1 MEFYKRVLKLHHF
14 RNLGRKS
21 PTELLLNS
29 SFEKHGGLVILVG
42 ENNVGKSN
50 VLEAL
55 TIFNDA
61 DIKLCSEE
69 DYFKNHKKDTLLSLE
84 EETILDRKIT
94 GFSCVDLKIQTKEV
108 NKGLKELS
116 KTLISYPFE
125 KHVEA
130 LGEQC
135 NNSVYIPTNNNDYS
149 KICTLVSNFINLITS
164 YNSLGLFLH
173 FYKEKLKLSE
183 FVTEYANATNN
194 LFFKELIKHVSGNSE
209 WIKNFCQCIKEII
222 KHNTPDKKYN
232 TDEFFVMRQHKQNQ
246 LAKIYSCFKKLSE
259 GEIKPK
265 DVEYILK
272 KLEELDKIFKTTDF
286 TKFTPKTEAL
296 LNEQSQEKLS
306 EFVKEM
312 IEKIDEKYPINENFK
327 QQFRTFR
334 LNIGNLKKEIKNSLK
349 NLDKIGED
357 FERKKERLIREIEND
372 CKNQKVLKFN
382 YDVLL
387 DNIQQICKN
396 YIASH
401 AVNDVS
407 KDIKSMMCQLY
418 LKKID
423 LLVNSEIEQYRYND
437 FLESARKFL
446 WEDIKTLDEKSGVH
460 LFPKNIGEI
469 KDKFETNKEKFKQSK
484 NYSEFAEYCRECN
497 PYTAFQNLKNK
508 VQFPLSGGLSYK
520 SYKLVPTMKEY
531 KEPKITD
538 NDFKAVLFTC
548 IDYSSLSEFDQ
559 WDWFFRNSL
568 FRKMDFHPNAIW
580 NFFGSILKDGQALQ
594 IIMFDKNNDL
604 VIYDSEKSFNIP
616 KKYLQE
622 IDQELLKEIRQ
633 SKHLFP
639 IEVKRKYNNNVCQFE
654 FFKKDTS
661 HLLFKVNFTEILEN
675 LAEILEYNMQL
686 KIDSLITKE
695 FNKLLAIA
703 EDSSQNSYQLKIHVR
718 HNNKFYDYSK
728 KSTAYEIKLE
738 IHDCRKSHDHNEP
751 IILSQQSTGFQW
763 AFNFMFGFLYN
774 VGSDFSFNK
783 NIIYVMDEPATHLS
797 VPARKEFRRFLK
809 EYAHKNHVTFVLATH
824 DPFLV
829 DTDHL
834 DEIRIVEKETE
845 GSVIKNHFNYPLNNA
860 GKDSDAL
867 DKIKRSLGVGQHV
880 FHNPQKHRIIFV
892 EGITDYCYLSAF
904 KLYFNERE
912 YKDNPI
918 PFTFLPISGL
928 KNNPNDMEE
937 TIKKLC
943 KLDNHPIVLTDDDR
957 KCVFNQKATSERFK
971 KANEEMHDP
980 IRILQLS
987 KCDENFKQIEDCF
1000 SANDRKKYA
1009 KNKQMELAMAF
1020 KTRLL
1025 YGEKDDVVSEET
1037 KKNFLKLFEW
1047 IKKECNNP
1055 TIKKEYIKFDY
1066 NTPRI
1071 IIERI
1076 LMFKKMCLSLIA
1088 ISGVC
1093 VGAKDLDFKL
1103 DYRATGGKLMGKM
1116 TDSSLLSITSMNDEP
1131 VVIKNLIVNRGNSCE
1146 ATKKVEP
1153 KLGDKF
1159 KKEKLFDHELKYS
1172 QQIFYRLDC
1181 KPNQLLEVKII
1192 TDKGEYYHKFSK

>member
-1 MEFYKRVLKLHHF
+1 MKFYKRVLKLHHF
-14 RNLGRKS
+14 RNLGKKS

-29 SFEKHGGLVILVG
+29 SFGEKHGGLVILVG

-55 TIFNDA
+55 KIFNDA
-61 DIKLCSEE
+61 DVKLCNEE
-69 DYFKNHKKDTLLSLE
+69 DYFKTHEKDTLLNLE

-94 GFSCVDLKIQTKEV
+94 NFSCVDLRIQS
-108 NKGLKELS
+108 KGVSEELKELS
-116 KTLISYPFE
+116 KILISYPFE

-135 NNSVYIPTNNNDYS
+135 SNSVYIPTNNNDYS
-149 KICTLVSNFINLITS
+149 NICTFVSNFINLIIS
-164 YNSLGLFLH
+164 YNTLKPFLD

-183 FVTEYANATNN
+183 LVTEYANATNN
-194 LFFKELIKHVSGNSE
+194 LLFKESIKHVSGNSE

-222 KHNTPDKKYN
+222 KRNTPDKKYN
-232 TDEFFVMRQHKQNQ
+232 TDEFFVMGQHKQNQ
-246 LAKIYSCFKKLSE
+246 LEKIYSCFKKLSE
-259 GEIKPK
+259 KEIKPK

-272 KLEELDKIFKTTDF
+272 KLEALDEIFKTTDSN
-286 TKFTPKTEAL
+286 TKFTPETE
-296 LNEQSQEKLS
+296 
-306 EFVKEM
+306 VKDIIKE
-312 IEKIDEKYPINENFK
+312 IDEKYPINENFK

-334 LNIGNLKKEIKNSLK
+334 LNIGNLKKKIKNSLK
-349 NLDKIGED
+349 YLEKTRED

-401 AVNDVS
+401 VVNDVS

-484 NYSEFAEYCRECN
+484 NYSELAEYCRECN
-497 PYTAFQNLKNK
+497 PYTAFQNLRNK

-548 IDYSSLSEFDQ
+548 IDYSSPSEFDQ

-616 KKYLQE
+616 EKYLQE
-622 IDQELLKEIRQ
+622 IDQESLKEIRQ

-639 IEVKRKYNNNVCQFE
+639 IEVKRKYNNNICQFE

-661 HLLFKVNFTEILEN
+661 HLLFKVSFTEILES
-675 LAEILEYNMQL
+675 LAEIMEYNMQL

-695 FNKLLAIA
+695 FNRLLAIA
-703 EDSSQNSYQLKIHVR
+703 EDSPQDSYQLKIHVR
-718 HNNKFYDYSK
+718 HNNKLSEEKEY
-728 KSTAYEIKLE
+728 TAYEIKLE

-774 VGSDFSFNK
+774 VGSNFSFNK

-809 EYAHKNHVTFVLATH
+809 EYAHKNHVTFVVATH

-845 GSVIKNHFNYPLNNA
+845 GSAIKNSFNYPLNNA
-860 GKDSDAL
+860 SKDSDAL

-880 FHNPQKHRIIFV
+880 FHNPKKHRIIFV

-912 YKDNPI
+912 FKDNPI

-928 KNNPNDMEE
+928 KKNPNDMKE
-937 TIKKLC
+937 TIQKLC
-943 KLDNHPIVLTDDDR
+943 ELDNNPIVLTDDDIKDGSDPQR
-957 KCVFNQKATSERFK
+957 AKSEQFK
-971 KANEEMHDP
+971 NANEEMHDP
-980 IRILQLS
+980 ITILQLS
-987 KCDENFKQIEDCF
+987 DCDRYFKQIEDCF
-1000 SANDRKKYA
+1000 SANDREKYA
-1009 KNKQMELAMAF
+1009 KNKCMELAMAF

-1025 YGEKDDVVSEET
+1025 YSGKDDVMSEET

-1047 IKKECNNP
+1047 IKKECNNL
-1055 TIKKEYIKFDY
+1055 TIKKGYIKFDY
-1066 NTPRI
+1066 NTPQM
-1071 IIERI
+1071 
-1076 LMFKKMCLSLIA
+1076 L
-1088 ISGVC
+1088 
-1093 VGAKDLDFKL
+1093 
-1103 DYRATGGKLMGKM
+1103 
-1116 TDSSLLSITSMNDEP
+1116 
-1131 VVIKNLIVNRGNSCE
+1131 
-1146 ATKKVEP
+1146 
-1153 KLGDKF
+1153 
-1159 KKEKLFDHELKYS
+1159 
-1172 QQIFYRLDC
+1172 
-1181 KPNQLLEVKII
+1181 
-1192 TDKGEYYHKFSK
+1192 

>member
-1 MEFYKRVLKLHHF
+1 MKFYKRVLKLHHF
-14 RNLGRKS
+14 RNLGRNS
-21 PTELLLNS
+21 PAKLLLNS

-55 TIFNDA
+55 KIFNDA
-61 DIKLCSEE
+61 DVKLCSEN
-69 DYFKNHKKDTLLSLE
+69 DCFKAHEKDSLLSLE

-94 GFSCVDLKIQTKEV
+94 DFSCVDLKIQSKEV

-116 KTLISYPFE
+116 KILISYPFE
-125 KHVEA
+125 KHAEA

-135 NNSVYIPTNNNDYS
+135 SNFVYIPTNNNDYS
-149 KICTLVSNFINLITS
+149 NICTLVSNFINLITS

-183 FVTEYANATNN
+183 LVTKYADATNN

-232 TDEFFVMRQHKQNQ
+232 TDEFFVMGQHKQNQ
-246 LAKIYSCFKKLSE
+246 LAKIYSYFKKLSE
-259 GEIKPK
+259 GEIKPQNE
-265 DVEYILK
+265 DILK
-272 KLEELDKIFKTTDF
+272 KLKSLDEIFKTTDF
-286 TKFTPKTEAL
+286 TKFTPETE
-296 LNEQSQEKLS
+296 
-306 EFVKEM
+306 VKDIIKE
-312 IEKIDEKYPINENFK
+312 IDEKYPINENFK

-334 LNIGNLKKEIKNSLK
+334 LNIGNLKKKIKNSLK
-349 NLDKIGED
+349 YLEKTRED

-401 AVNDVS
+401 VVSDES

-469 KDKFETNKEKFKQSK
+469 KDKFEANKEKFKQSK
-484 NYSEFAEYCRECN
+484 NYFEFAEYCRECN
-497 PYTAFQNLKNK
+497 PYTAFQNLRNK

-538 NDFKAVLFTC
+538 NDLKTALFTLFG
-548 IDYSSLSEFDQ
+548 YSSPSEFNQ
-559 WDWFFRNSL
+559 SDWFFRNSL

-616 KKYLQE
+616 EKYLQE
-622 IDQELLKEIRQ
+622 IDQESLKEIRQ

-695 FNKLLAIA
+695 FNRLLAIA
-703 EDSSQNSYQLKIHVR
+703 QDSPQDSYQLKIHVR
-718 HNNKFYDYSK
+718 HNNKLSEEKEY
-728 KSTAYEIKLE
+728 TAYEIKLE
-738 IHDCRKSHDHNEP
+738 VYDCRKSHDHNEP

-763 AFNFMFGFLYN
+763 AFNFMFGFLYY
-774 VGSDFSFNK
+774 VGSHFSFNH

-834 DEIRIVEKETE
+834 DEIRIIEKETE

-860 GKDSDAL
+860 SKDSDAL

-880 FHNPQKHRIIFV
+880 FHNPQKHRIVFV

-912 YKDNPI
+912 FKDNPI

-928 KNNPNDMEE
+928 KKESDEMKE
-937 TIKKLC
+937 TIQKLC
-943 KLDNHPIVLTDDDR
+943 ELDNHPIVLTDDDR
-957 KCVFNQKATSERFK
+957 KCVFNQNATSERFK
-971 KANEEMHDP
+971 RANKYLGNP
-980 IRILQLS
+980 ITILQLS
-987 KCDENFKQIEDCF
+987 DCDRYFKQIEDCF
-1000 SANDRKKYA
+1000 STNDRKKYA

-1025 YGEKDDVVSEET
+1025 YGEKDDAVSEET

-1066 NTPRI
+1066 NTPQ
-1071 IIERI
+1071 I
-1076 LMFKKMCLSLIA
+1076 L
-1088 ISGVC
+1088 
-1093 VGAKDLDFKL
+1093 
-1103 DYRATGGKLMGKM
+1103 
-1116 TDSSLLSITSMNDEP
+1116 
-1131 VVIKNLIVNRGNSCE
+1131 
-1146 ATKKVEP
+1146 
-1153 KLGDKF
+1153 
-1159 KKEKLFDHELKYS
+1159 
-1172 QQIFYRLDC
+1172 
-1181 KPNQLLEVKII
+1181 
-1192 TDKGEYYHKFSK
+1192 

>member
-1 MEFYKRVLKLHHF
+1 MKFYKRVLKLHHF
-14 RNLGRKS
+14 RNLGKKS

-29 SFEKHGGLVILVG
+29 SFEKHGGFVVLVG

-55 TIFNDA
+55 KIFNDA
-61 DIKLCSEE
+61 DIKLCSEN
-69 DYFKNHKKDTLLSLE
+69 DYFKAHEPEDAVLSLE

-94 GFSCVDLKIQTKEV
+94 GFSCVDLKIRSKEIGE
-108 NKGLKELS
+108 GLKELS

-135 NNSVYIPTNNNDYS
+135 NNSVSIPINNNDYS
-149 KICTLVSNFINLITS
+149 NICTFVSDFTNFIVS
-164 YNSLGLFLH
+164 YDQLKPFLR

-183 FVTEYANATNN
+183 LVTEYANATNN
-194 LFFKELIKHVSGNSE
+194 LLFKELIKYISGNSE
-209 WIKNFCQCIKEII
+209 RIKTFCQHIKEII
-222 KHNTPDKKYN
+222 KHNTPNKKYN
-232 TDEFFVMRQHKQNQ
+232 SDDFFVMGEHKQNQ
-246 LAKIYSCFKKLSE
+246 LAKIYSHFEKLSKN
-259 GEIKPK
+259 EIKTK
-265 DVEYILK
+265 DVEHISK
-272 KLEELDKIFKTTDF
+272 KIKSLDEIFKDSN
-286 TKFTPKTEAL
+286 TKFTPNTEI
-296 LNEQSQEKLS
+296 KDII
-306 EFVKEM
+306 KE
-312 IEKIDEKYPINENFK
+312 IDEKYPINENFK

-334 LNIGNLKKEIKNSLK
+334 LNIGNLKKKIKNSLK
-349 NLDKIGED
+349 YLEKTRED
-357 FERKKERLIREIEND
+357 FERKKERLIREIED
-372 CKNQKVLKFN
+372 YCKNQKVLKFN

-469 KDKFETNKEKFKQSK
+469 KEKFEDNKEKFKQSK
-484 NYSEFAEYCRECN
+484 NYFEFAEYCRECN
-497 PYTAFQNLKNK
+497 PYTAFQNLRNK

-520 SYKLVPTMKEY
+520 SYKLVQTMKEY

-548 IDYSSLSEFDQ
+548 IDYSSPSEFDQ

-616 KKYLQE
+616 EKYLQE

-633 SKHLFP
+633 SKYPFN
-639 IEVKRKYNNNVCQFE
+639 IEAKGEYDNNIWQLE
-654 FFKKDTS
+654 FFNDKS
-661 HLLFKVNFTEILEN
+661 SLLFKVNFTEILEN
-675 LAEILEYNMQL
+675 IAEIMEYNMQL
-686 KIDSLITKE
+686 KMDSSIAKE
-695 FNKLLAIA
+695 FNELLAIA
-703 EDSSQNSYQLKIHVR
+703 QDSPQNSYQLKIHVQ

-738 IHDCRKSHDHNEP
+738 IHDCRKSDNQEP

-774 VGSDFSFNK
+774 AGSNFSFNH

-797 VPARKEFRRFLK
+797 VPAKKEFRKFLK
-809 EYAHKNHVTFVLATH
+809 EYAHKHNTTFVLATH

-845 GSVIKNHFNYPLNNA
+845 GSVIENNFNYSLKNDASRN
-860 GKDSDAL
+860 SDAL
-867 DKIKRSLGVGQHV
+867 DKIKRSLGAGQNV

-892 EGITDYCYLSAF
+892 EGTTDYCYLSAF

-912 YKDNPI
+912 FKDNPI

-928 KNNPNDMEE
+928 KKESNEMKE
-937 TIKKLC
+937 TIQKLC
-943 KLDNHPIVLTDDDR
+943 ELDNNPIVLIDDDR
-957 KCVFNQKATSERFK
+957 KDGSDPQRAKSEQFK
-971 KANEEMHDP
+971 NANEEMPNP
-980 IRILQLS
+980 IKILQLS
-987 KCDENFKQIEDCF
+987 SCDGNFKQIEDCF
-1000 SANDRKKYA
+1000 SAKDKEKYA
-1009 KNKQMELAMAF
+1009 QNKCMELAMAF

-1025 YGEKDDVVSEET
+1025 YSGKDDVMSEET
-1037 KKNFLKLFEW
+1037 KKNFQKLFEW

-1066 NTPRI
+1066 NTPQ
-1071 IIERI
+1071 I
-1076 LMFKKMCLSLIA
+1076 L
-1088 ISGVC
+1088 
-1093 VGAKDLDFKL
+1093 
-1103 DYRATGGKLMGKM
+1103 
-1116 TDSSLLSITSMNDEP
+1116 
-1131 VVIKNLIVNRGNSCE
+1131 
-1146 ATKKVEP
+1146 
-1153 KLGDKF
+1153 
-1159 KKEKLFDHELKYS
+1159 
-1172 QQIFYRLDC
+1172 
-1181 KPNQLLEVKII
+1181 
-1192 TDKGEYYHKFSK
+1192 

>member
-21 PTELLLNS
+21 PAKLLLNS
-29 SFEKHGGLVILVG
+29 SFENKHGGLVVLVG

-61 DIKLCSEE
+61 DVKLCSEE

-84 EETILDRKIT
+84 EEAILDHKIT
-94 GFSCVDLKIQTKEV
+94 GFSCMDLKIRTEEIGE
-108 NKGLKELS
+108 GLKELS
-116 KTLISYPFE
+116 KTLISYPFC
-125 KHVEA
+125 VFI
-130 LGEQC
+130 GG
-135 NNSVYIPTNNNDYS
+135 
-149 KICTLVSNFINLITS
+149 FINLIMS
-164 YNSLGLFLH
+164 YGVLDSFLKS
-173 FYKEKLKLSE
+173 YKEKLKLST
-183 FVTEYANATNN
+183 FATRQADN

-222 KHNTPDKKYN
+222 KCNTPDKKYN
-232 TDEFFVMRQHKQNQ
+232 TDEFFVMGQHKQNQ
-246 LAKIYSCFKKLSE
+246 LEKIYSHFKKLSE
-259 GEIKPK
+259 KEIKPK

-272 KLEELDKIFKTTDF
+272 KLEALDEIFKTTDF
-286 TKFTPKTEAL
+286 TKFTPETE
-296 LNEQSQEKLS
+296 
-306 EFVKEM
+306 VKDIIKE
-312 IEKIDEKYPINENFK
+312 IDEKYPINENFK

-334 LNIGNLKKEIKNSLK
+334 LNIGNLKKKIKNSLK
-349 NLDKIGED
+349 YLEKTRED

-484 NYSEFAEYCRECN
+484 NYFEFAEYCRECN
-497 PYTAFQNLKNK
+497 PYTAFQNLRNK
-508 VQFPLSGGLSYK
+508 VQFPLSGGLSHQFDE
-520 SYKLVPTMKEY
+520 LVPTMKEY

-538 NDFKAVLFTC
+538 NDLKTALF
-548 IDYSSLSEFDQ
+548 ILFDYSSPSEFNQ
-559 WDWFFRNSL
+559 SDWFFRNSL
-568 FRKMDFHPNAIW
+568 FRKMDFHPNTIW
-580 NFFGSILKDGQALQ
+580 NFFLSILKDGQALQ
-594 IIMFDKNNDL
+594 IIIFDKNNDL

-622 IDQELLKEIRQ
+622 IDQESLKEIRQ
-633 SKHLFP
+633 SEFP
-639 IEVKRKYNNNVCQFE
+639 FNIEAKGECDNNVCQLE
-654 FFKKDTS
+654 FLNDKS
-661 HLLFKVNFTEILEN
+661 SLLFKVNFTEILES

-686 KIDSLITKE
+686 KINSLITKE
-695 FNKLLAIA
+695 FNRLLAIA
-703 EDSSQNSYQLKIHVR
+703 EDSSQDSYQLKIHVR

-738 IHDCRKSHDHNEP
+738 IHDCRRSDNQKP
-751 IILSQQSTGFQW
+751 IILSEQSTGFQW

-774 VGSDFSFNK
+774 VGSNFSFNH

-845 GSVIKNHFNYPLNNA
+845 GSVIKNHFNYPLDDA
-860 GKDSDAL
+860 SKDSDAL
-867 DKIKRSLGVGQHV
+867 YQIKRSLGVDQHV

-892 EGITDYCYLSAF
+892 EGITDYCCLSAF
-904 KLYFNERE
+904 KLYFNKHDPQ
-912 YKDNPI
+912 YKDNPFY
-918 PFTFLPISGL
+918 FTFLPISGL
-928 KNNPNDMEE
+928 KNNPN
-937 TIKKLC
+937 
-943 KLDNHPIVLTDDDR
+943 
-957 KCVFNQKATSERFK
+957 
-971 KANEEMHDP
+971 EM
-980 IRILQLS
+980 
-987 KCDENFKQIEDCF
+987 
-1000 SANDRKKYA
+1000 
-1009 KNKQMELAMAF
+1009 
-1020 KTRLL
+1020 
-1025 YGEKDDVVSEET
+1025 
-1037 KKNFLKLFEW
+1037 
-1047 IKKECNNP
+1047 
-1055 TIKKEYIKFDY
+1055 
-1066 NTPRI
+1066 
-1071 IIERI
+1071 
-1076 LMFKKMCLSLIA
+1076 
-1088 ISGVC
+1088 
-1093 VGAKDLDFKL
+1093 
-1103 DYRATGGKLMGKM
+1103 
-1116 TDSSLLSITSMNDEP
+1116 
-1131 VVIKNLIVNRGNSCE
+1131 
-1146 ATKKVEP
+1146 
-1153 KLGDKF
+1153 
-1159 KKEKLFDHELKYS
+1159 
-1172 QQIFYRLDC
+1172 
-1181 KPNQLLEVKII
+1181 
-1192 TDKGEYYHKFSK
+1192 

>member
-1 MEFYKRVLKLHHF
+1 MEFYKRVLKLHQF

-21 PTELLLNS
+21 PAKLLLNS
-29 SFEKHGGLVILVG
+29 SFDEKHGGLVILVG

-55 TIFNDA
+55 KIFNDA
-61 DIKLCSEE
+61 GVKLCNEE
-69 DYFKNHKKDTLLSLE
+69 DYFKPHEKDSLLSLE
-84 EETILDRKIT
+84 EEAILDHKIT
-94 GFSCVDLKIQTKEV
+94 GFSCMDLKIRTEEIGE
-108 NKGLKELS
+108 GLKELS
-116 KTLISYPFE
+116 KILISYPFE

-130 LGEQC
+130 LSEQC
-135 NNSVYIPTNNNDYS
+135 SNFVSIPINNDDYS
-149 KICTLVSNFINLITS
+149 NICTFVSNFTNFIVS
-164 YNSLGLFLH
+164 YDQLKPFLH

-183 FVTEYANATNN
+183 LVTEYANATNN
-194 LFFKELIKHVSGNSE
+194 LLFKKLIKHLSGNNKLV
-209 WIKNFCQCIKEII
+209 KNFCQCIKEI
-222 KHNTPDKKYN
+222 KKCNTPNKKYN
-232 TDEFFVMRQHKQNQ
+232 SDDFFVMGKHKQNQ
-246 LAKIYSCFKKLSE
+246 LSKIYSYFKKLSE

-334 LNIGNLKKEIKNSLK
+334 LNIGSLKKKIKNSLK
-349 NLDKIGED
+349 YLDKIREG
-357 FERKKERLIREIEND
+357 FKLKKESWIKEIEND

-387 DNIQQICKN
+387 DNIQQICKK

-407 KDIKSMMCQLY
+407 KDMKSMMCQLY

-548 IDYSSLSEFDQ
+548 IDYSSPSEFDQ

-616 KKYLQE
+616 EKYLQE

-675 LAEILEYNMQL
+675 IAEILEYNMQL
-686 KIDSLITKE
+686 KINSLITKE
-695 FNKLLAIA
+695 FNELLAIA
-703 EDSSQNSYQLKIHVR
+703 EDSPQDSYQLKIHVR

-728 KSTAYEIKLE
+728 EYTAYEIKLE
-738 IHDCRKSHDHNEP
+738 IHDCRKSDNQNEP

-774 VGSDFSFNK
+774 WGSHFSLNK

-845 GSVIKNHFNYPLNNA
+845 GSAIKNSFNYPLNNA
-860 GKDSDAL
+860 SKDSDAL
-867 DKIKRSLGVGQHV
+867 YQIKRSLGVGQHV

-904 KLYFNERE
+904 KLYFNKRE
-912 YKDNPI
+912 FKDNPI
-918 PFTFLPISGL
+918 PFTFLPISRL

-937 TIKKLC
+937 TIQKLC
-943 KLDNHPIVLTDDDR
+943 ELDNNPIVLTDDDR
-957 KCVFNQKATSERFK
+957 KCVFNQQATSERFK
-971 KANEEMHDP
+971 RANEEMHDP
-980 IRILQLS
+980 ITILQLS
-987 KCDENFKQIEDCF
+987 DCDRYFKQIEDCF

-1025 YGEKDDVVSEET
+1025 YGGEDAVEKQT
-1037 KKNFLKLFEW
+1037 KRNFLKLFKW
-1047 IKKECNNP
+1047 V
-1055 TIKKEYIKFDY
+1055 
-1066 NTPRI
+1066 
-1071 IIERI
+1071 
-1076 LMFKKMCLSLIA
+1076 A
-1088 ISGVC
+1088 W
-1093 VGAKDLDFKL
+1093 
-1103 DYRATGGKLMGKM
+1103 ATNL
-1116 TDSSLLSITSMNDEP
+1116 
-1131 VVIKNLIVNRGNSCE
+1131 IKN
-1146 ATKKVEP
+1146 
-1153 KLGDKF
+1153 
-1159 KKEKLFDHELKYS
+1159 
-1172 QQIFYRLDC
+1172 
-1181 KPNQLLEVKII
+1181 
-1192 TDKGEYYHKFSK
+1192 

>member
-61 DIKLCSEE
+61 DVKLCSEE

-84 EETILDRKIT
+84 EEAILDHKIT
-94 GFSCVDLKIQTKEV
+94 GFSCVDLRIQSKEISC
-108 NKGLKELS
+108 NLKELS

-130 LGEQC
+130 LSEQC
-135 NNSVYIPTNNNDYS
+135 SNSVYIPTNNNDYS
-149 KICTLVSNFINLITS
+149 NICTFVNNFINLIAS
-164 YNSLGLFLH
+164 YNLLESFLD

-183 FVTEYANATNN
+183 LVTEYANATNN

-222 KHNTPDKKYN
+222 KRNTPDKKYN
-232 TDEFFVMRQHKQNQ
+232 TDEFFVMGQHKQNQ
-246 LAKIYSCFKKLSE
+246 LAKIYSYFKKLSE
-259 GEIKPK
+259 GEIKPQNE
-265 DVEYILK
+265 DILK
-272 KLEELDKIFKTTDF
+272 KLKSLDEIFKTTDF
-286 TKFTPKTEAL
+286 TRFTPKTEI
-296 LNEQSQEKLS
+296 KDIT
-306 EFVKEM
+306 KE
-312 IEKIDEKYPINENFK
+312 IDEKYPINENFK

-334 LNIGNLKKEIKNSLK
+334 LNIGNLKKKIKNSLK
-349 NLDKIGED
+349 YLEKTRED

-387 DNIQQICKN
+387 DNIQQICEK

-407 KDIKSMMCQLY
+407 KDMKSMMCQFY
-418 LKKID
+418 LEKMELLSNSKIRRYQYDD
-423 LLVNSEIEQYRYND
+423 LLK
-437 FLESARKFL
+437 SARISL
-446 WEDIKTLDEKSGVH
+446 WESIKILDNESGTP
-460 LFPKNIGEI
+460 LFPKNIDEI
-469 KDKFETNKEKFKQSK
+469 KDKFEINKKKLKQSK
-484 NYSEFAEYCRECN
+484 NVSEFAEYCRECN
-497 PYTAFQNLKNK
+497 PYTAFQNLRNK

-520 SYKLVPTMKEY
+520 SYKLVPIMKKY

-538 NDFKAVLFTC
+538 NDLKTALFTLF
-548 IDYSSLSEFDQ
+548 DYSSPSEFDQ

-568 FRKMDFHPNAIW
+568 FRKIDFHPNAIW

-594 IIMFDKNNDL
+594 VIMFDKNNDL

-616 KKYLQE
+616 EKYLQE
-622 IDQELLKEIRQ
+622 IDQESLKEIRQ

-695 FNKLLAIA
+695 FNRLLAIA
-703 EDSSQNSYQLKIHVR
+703 QDSPQDSYQLKIRVR
-718 HNNKFYDYSK
+718 HNNKLSEEKEY
-728 KSTAYEIKLE
+728 TAYEIKLE
-738 IHDCRKSHDHNEP
+738 IHDCRKSHDQNEP

-774 VGSDFSFNK
+774 WGSHFSLNK
-783 NIIYVMDEPATHLS
+783 NIIYVMDEPATPLS

-809 EYAHKNHVTFVLATH
+809 KYAHKNHVTFVLATH

-845 GSVIKNHFNYPLNNA
+845 DSVIKNHFNYPLNNA

-904 KLYFNERE
+904 KLYFNKHNPQ
-912 YKDNPI
+912 YKDDPI
-918 PFTFLPISGL
+918 HFTFFPISGL
-928 KNNPNDMEE
+928 KNNPNEMKE
-937 TIKKLC
+937 TIQKLC
-943 KLDNHPIVLTDDDR
+943 ELDNNPIVLTDDDR
-957 KCVFNQKATSERFK
+957 KDNS
-971 KANEEMHDP
+971 DP
-980 IRILQLS
+980 
-987 KCDENFKQIEDCF
+987 
-1000 SANDRKKYA
+1000 
-1009 KNKQMELAMAF
+1009 
-1020 KTRLL
+1020 
-1025 YGEKDDVVSEET
+1025 
-1037 KKNFLKLFEW
+1037 
-1047 IKKECNNP
+1047 
-1055 TIKKEYIKFDY
+1055 
-1066 NTPRI
+1066 
-1071 IIERI
+1071 
-1076 LMFKKMCLSLIA
+1076 
-1088 ISGVC
+1088 
-1093 VGAKDLDFKL
+1093 
-1103 DYRATGGKLMGKM
+1103 
-1116 TDSSLLSITSMNDEP
+1116 
-1131 VVIKNLIVNRGNSCE
+1131 
-1146 ATKKVEP
+1146 
-1153 KLGDKF
+1153 
-1159 KKEKLFDHELKYS
+1159 
-1172 QQIFYRLDC
+1172 
-1181 KPNQLLEVKII
+1181 
-1192 TDKGEYYHKFSK
+1192 

>member
-14 RNLGRKS
+14 RNLGKNS

-29 SFEKHGGLVILVG
+29 SFEKHGGLVVLVG

-55 TIFNDA
+55 KAFNDT
-61 DIKLCSEE
+61 DIKLCNENDCFKAHESE
-69 DYFKNHKKDTLLSLE
+69 DTVLNLE
-84 EETILDRKIT
+84 EETIRNNETID
-94 GFSCVDLKIQTKEV
+94 FSCVDLKIQSKEV

-130 LGEQC
+130 LSEQC
-135 NNSVYIPTNNNDYS
+135 SNSVYIPTNNNDYS
-149 KICTLVSNFINLITS
+149 NICTLVSNFINLITS

-183 FVTEYANATNN
+183 LVTEYANTTNN
-194 LFFKELIKHVSGNSE
+194 LFFKELIKYVSGNSKG
-209 WIKNFCQCIKEII
+209 IKTFCQCIKEII
-222 KHNTPDKKYN
+222 KRNTPDKKYN
-232 TDEFFVMRQHKQNQ
+232 TDEFFVMGQHKQNQ
-246 LAKIYSCFKKLSE
+246 LAKIYSYFKKLSE
-259 GEIKPK
+259 GEIKPQNE
-265 DVEYILK
+265 DILK
-272 KLEELDKIFKTTDF
+272 KLKSLDEIFKTTDF
-286 TKFTPKTEAL
+286 TKFTPETE
-296 LNEQSQEKLS
+296 
-306 EFVKEM
+306 VKDIIKE
-312 IEKIDEKYPINENFK
+312 IDEKYPINENFK

-334 LNIGNLKKEIKNSLK
+334 LNIGNLKKKIKNSLK
-349 NLDKIGED
+349 NLEKTRED
-357 FERKKERLIREIEND
+357 FERKKERLIQEKNY

-401 AVNDVS
+401 AVNDAS
-407 KDIKSMMCQLY
+407 KDIKSMMCQFY
-418 LKKID
+418 LKQID
-423 LLVNSEIEQYRYND
+423 LLSNSEIVRHKYSIFY
-437 FLESARKFL
+437 ESARKSL
-446 WEDIKTLDEKSGVH
+446 WKNIKTLDEKSGTR
-460 LFPKNIGEI
+460 LFPKNPKEI
-469 KDKFETNKEKFKQSK
+469 KEKFEDNKEKFKQSK
-484 NYSEFAEYCRECN
+484 NYYEFAEYCRECN
-497 PYTAFQNLKNK
+497 PYTAFQNLRNK

-520 SYKLVPTMKEY
+520 FDKLVPTIKEY
-531 KEPKITD
+531 KELKITD
-538 NDFKAVLFTC
+538 NDLKTALFTC
-548 IDYSSLSEFDQ
+548 IDYSSPSEFDQ
-559 WDWFFRNSL
+559 SDWFFRNSL
-568 FRKMDFHPNAIW
+568 FRKMGFHPNTIW
-580 NFFGSILKDGQALQ
+580 NFFGRILKDGQALQ

-604 VIYDSEKSFNIP
+604 VIYDFEKSFNIP

-622 IDQELLKEIRQ
+622 IDQESLKEIRQ
-633 SKHLFP
+633 SEFP
-639 IEVKRKYNNNVCQFE
+639 FNIEAKGECDNNVCQFE

-675 LAEILEYNMQL
+675 IAEILEYNMQL

-695 FNKLLAIA
+695 FNELLAIA
-703 EDSSQNSYQLKIHVR
+703 EDSSQDSYQLKIRVR

-728 KSTAYEIKLE
+728 KYTAYEIKLE

-783 NIIYVMDEPATHLS
+783 NIIYVMDEPATPLS

-860 GKDSDAL
+860 SKDSDAL

-912 YKDNPI
+912 FKDNPI

-928 KNNPNDMEE
+928 KNNPNKMKE
-937 TIKKLC
+937 TIQKLC
-943 KLDNHPIVLTDDDR
+943 ELDNNPIVLTDDDR
-957 KCVFNQKATSERFK
+957 KYDSDQQATSERFK
-971 KANEEMHDP
+971 KANEDLGNP
-980 IRILQLS
+980 ITILQLS
-987 KCDENFKQIEDCF
+987 DCDRHFKQIEDCF
-1000 SANDRKKYA
+1000 SANDRNKYA
-1009 KNKQMELAMAF
+1009 KNKRMELAMAF

-1025 YGEKDDVVSEET
+1025 YGGKDAIEKQT
-1037 KKNFLKLFEW
+1037 KRNFLKLFKW
-1047 IKKECNNP
+1047 I
-1055 TIKKEYIKFDY
+1055 
-1066 NTPRI
+1066 
-1071 IIERI
+1071 
-1076 LMFKKMCLSLIA
+1076 A
-1088 ISGVC
+1088 W
-1093 VGAKDLDFKL
+1093 
-1103 DYRATGGKLMGKM
+1103 ATNL
-1116 TDSSLLSITSMNDEP
+1116 
-1131 VVIKNLIVNRGNSCE
+1131 IKN
-1146 ATKKVEP
+1146 
-1153 KLGDKF
+1153 
-1159 KKEKLFDHELKYS
+1159 
-1172 QQIFYRLDC
+1172 
-1181 KPNQLLEVKII
+1181 
-1192 TDKGEYYHKFSK
+1192 